1 MPAPLPVAV
10 AHPWPFKA
18 RGCLTEEEQWKW
30 IQYFQERAVQAHTQR
45 QEEEEDDFEQEEDQ
59 DDDDAEEDDDD
70 VAADHVPHDDD
81 DDKEEDDVAADHV
94 AADDKEDDDVAAMS
108 PEPEQS
114 HLFSNS
120 PVTTVLHEMQERDVV
135 KHKHK
140 RWKRLTVGTA
150 AEQTVDRWQEVERLL
165 SSAVAMADSKQD
177 GLERLMRPSQWRP
190 QGSPAPELDLE
201 LHADDEDEGG
211 EKMAWKQRKLVDCF
225 DDFEG

>member
-1 MPAPLPVAV
+1 MPAPLPVAG

-18 RGCLTEEEQWKW
+18 CGCLTEEEQWKW

-45 QEEEEDDFEQEEDQ
+45 QEEEDELEQEEDQ
-59 DDDDAEEDDDD
+59 DDDDAEEDDD
-70 VAADHVPHDDD
+70 VAADHVPHDDED
-81 DDKEEDDVAADHV
+81 NKEEDDVAADHV

-211 EKMAWKQRKLVDCF
+211 ETMAWKQRKLVDCF